1 MFFSYL
7 LRREATHAIIT
18 KQLETP
24 TGEIGIRMPK
34 NPDRFSSIGMIR
46 YRQPVHVQLH
56 VYLRTYISQVHAC
69 VYMCIY
75 LIYMQQLGL
84 QSCKK
89 KEEEIH
95 VRTDGCRESKQ
106 GTQAN
111 TNFISR
117 AKRRDKS
124 GKSHP
129 RRAATHDQPRDTL
142 LDSTSTRDKR
152 ASVSAKKTK
161 TKATGSQAKVTS
173 SQTPLM
179 SSQNTVTSSRRSAE
193 SKWDG
198 TGAKRQRESST
209 SELWFDDVD
218 MEVVRGEPVPK
229 RQRVSL
235 TTGSDSR

>member
-1 MFFSYL
+1 MYSYMYIY
-7 LRREATHAIIT
+7 AQSH
-18 KQLETP
+18 
-24 TGEIGIRMPK
+24 
-34 NPDRFSSIGMIR
+34 
-46 YRQPVHVQLH
+46 
-56 VYLRTYISQVHAC
+56 ISQVHAC

-95 VRTDGCRESKQ
+95 VRTDSCRESKQ

-111 TNFISR
+111 TSFISR

-129 RRAATHDQPRDTL
+129 RRAATQPRDTL

-173 SQTPLM
+173 SQITVMSSQNTVM

-198 TGAKRQRESST
+198 TGAKRQREIST